1 MVLVPIHTEERDHGA
16 GVTAEC
22 FKSMDCGIAKT
33 APIGPR
39 VRWGGGGGG
48 GERVV
53 TKVGAVAPLAA
64 GSFRC

>member
-33 APIGPR
+33 APTGPR
-39 VRWGGGGGG
+39 VRWGHGG

-64 GSFRC
+64 GSFRCL